1 MKTKLCTVCQTDLHS
16 DRQFQVTVKSF
27 GMPARTRTYCGG
39 CAARYLDTV
48 DLFGMTVPLIDSVR
62 VLPAA

>member
-1 MKTKLCTVCQTDLHS
+1 MKTKRCTVCQTDLRNA
-16 DRQFQVTVKSF
+16 RQFRVTVKSI